1 MIGGIIFS
9 GNSIGFSPWRKKLRI
24 RQHFQSK
31 KSSGLTKTNQI
42 NIQCI
47 MNYKIKG
54 RQTIEERER
63 ERKRERE
70 AKKEAVG
77 YLYIM
82 PNDRHKYSISQLVDA
97 YN

>member
-1 MIGGIIFS
+1 MEKETENQTALPVEEII
-9 GNSIGFSPWRKKLRI
+9 RI
-24 RQHFQSK
+24 DKNKPNKHTMYYELQDQ
-31 KSSGLTKTNQI
+31 GKTN
-42 NIQCI
+42 N
-47 MNYKIKG
+47 
-54 RQTIEERER
+54 R
-63 ERKRERE
+63 RKRERE